1 MKRTSTQAPPLPH
14 SSDDA
19 NAATTTSFDSL
30 KMLLESMESHL
41 NENIQK
47 TSSTM
52 IDTFDAKFKSFFME
66 LTSKG
71 FHLSNEVSAI
81 STDLDDKVSAI
92 RETIN
97 DDVQA
102 FVDVAMNTART
113 EWNTDISSVNRSFTG
128 RLFESVSKMEAKM
141 NTFSTKMK
149 ELENLNLSDSRY
161 SDTSR

>member
-1 MKRTSTQAPPLPH
+1 MTKRTSTQAPPLPH
-14 SSDDA
+14 SSDDP

-30 KMLLESMESHL
+30 KMLLESMESRL

-47 TSSTM
+47 TSSTT
-52 IDTFDAKFKSFFME
+52 IDTFDAKFKSFSTE
-66 LTSKG
+66 LTSKV
-71 FHLSNEVSAI
+71 FHLSNEVSVI

-113 EWNTDISSVNRSFTG
+113 E
-128 RLFESVSKMEAKM
+128 
-141 NTFSTKMK
+141 
-149 ELENLNLSDSRY
+149 
-161 SDTSR
+161 